1 MNRHI
6 ASAITRTANLFLAVT
21 CLMLAQPADA
31 SDSAA
36 PAATIKDYGL
46 KEYVRLSKDLPHS
59 ETNAWKLVCTMPYN
73 CHFQLWIEVESP
85 AGKEIRF
92 NSSNPLVLMLTP
104 TETFMTAAGQHIYEA
119 KNWVS
124 GEGAVY
130 TIPAGVT
137 VKAVKYRE
145 TGYDTVVAG
154 SFECNDEDYNV
165 LWKKA
170 ARTAYLCMRDH
181 FYDCPDRER
190 VGFWGDGTPEL
201 NQCFYVFDS
210 SAHRLAKDLV
220 RRKLEPK
227 FYPGQHLEFLGD
239 SGLWFYYLQ
248 TGDLESLRAVY
259 AQTKTFLFDTYRFGN
274 KGTWFDWGKEV
285 KDTAVIETCFY
296 YNCLGTLKKMAL
308 VTGHEG
314 DVALIDQ
321 KMEGIKSTFDSQYWK
336 GSYYM
341 SSQVTAPDDRANA
354 MAVNAGLAD
363 RSKWPA
369 IYENVLTKKTYASC
383 FFDRWVFEA
392 LCTMGKPDYALLRM
406 YQRYQTMIPCSFTT
420 LWEHY
425 DRW

>member
-1 MNRHI
+1 MNQPI
-6 ASAITRTANLFLAVT
+6 ASAITRTATVFLAVT
-21 CLMLAQPADA
+21 CLMLARPAAA

-36 PAATIKDYGL
+36 QSSTIKDYGL
-46 KEYVRLSKDLPHS
+46 KKYVRVSKDLPRS

-73 CHFQLWIEVESP
+73 CHFQPWIEVESP

-104 TETFMTAAGQHIYEA
+104 TETCATAAGQRIYEA

-130 TIPAGVT
+130 TIPAGVI
-137 VKAVKYRE
+137 VKAVQYRE
-145 TGYDTVVAG
+145 TGYDTTFAG
-154 SFECNDEDYNV
+154 SFECNDADYNI

-239 SGLWFYYLQ
+239 SG
-248 TGDLESLRAVY
+248 
-259 AQTKTFLFDTYRFGN
+259 
-274 KGTWFDWGKEV
+274 
-285 KDTAVIETCFY
+285 
-296 YNCLGTLKKMAL
+296 
-308 VTGHEG
+308 
-314 DVALIDQ
+314 
-321 KMEGIKSTFDSQYWK
+321 
-336 GSYYM
+336 
-341 SSQVTAPDDRANA
+341 
-354 MAVNAGLAD
+354 
-363 RSKWPA
+363 
-369 IYENVLTKKTYASC
+369 
-383 FFDRWVFEA
+383 
-392 LCTMGKPDYALLRM
+392 
-406 YQRYQTMIPCSFTT
+406 
-420 LWEHY
+420 
-425 DRW
+425 